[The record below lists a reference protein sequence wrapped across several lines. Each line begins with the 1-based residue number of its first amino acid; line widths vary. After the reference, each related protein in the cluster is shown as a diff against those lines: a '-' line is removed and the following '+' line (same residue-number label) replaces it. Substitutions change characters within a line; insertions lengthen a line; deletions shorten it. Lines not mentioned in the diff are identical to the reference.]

1 MPLLELY
8 SGAGGSMATQGIEE
22 VTENAIR
29 AVARDC
35 GSLSMECS
43 DVAGYVKGV
52 GQRIGEHLKMLDQL
66 EEVTTRLL
74 GDQARV
80 SDSTDEARLLSE
92 QAKAKL
98 DAGREAIE
106 GTIQGFK
113 GLTDLIVQLGERMA
127 GFASAMSQVQTVSST
142 IETIARKTNM
152 LALNATIEAARA
164 GDAGRSFAVVAAEV
178 KKLAHD
184 TRAAT
189 SQIASTIGELT
200 REAGAVT
207 TEIKTGV
214 ERSRA
219 AQSGFGTI
227 SETVREV
234 TEIVGMVDRQT
245 EGIAHST
252 SMIQT
257 SVDRVKAGLTDFA
270 GDARANGSELL
281 SAQKRLAHLE
291 MLSNTMLDT
300 LANSGAEIDDTP
312 FILKAQEA
320 LPRRSRPRSSRRSTR
335 AKSASRT
342 CSTAT
347 TRSIEGTNPVQYEVR
362 FNDAADQRC
371 PPDPRPHQGRRQ
383 PHHRLGDRRHERLS
397 ADPPF
402 RAQPPAGTRSGVERR
417 ALPQQ
422 AHHHRRPDPHGA
434 RKRPA
439 GDARDLPDG
448 AGRQVDPGEERLR
461 SVVDQGPPLG
471 QFRARVPRRLNLARR
486 TAPTRFT
493 YAGHKPRLYALA
505 LGPTAHRLRLQRAR
519 TRGQEWRS
527 TGPSTS
533 SRSALP
539 KRS

>member
-1 MPLLELY
+1 
-8 SGAGGSMATQGIEE
+8 MATHGIEE

-52 GQRIGEHLKMLDQL
+52 SDRIGEHMQVLDQL
-66 EEVTTRLL
+66 EEVTSRLM

-98 DAGREAIE
+98 DAGREAID
-106 GTIQGFK
+106 GTIEGFK

-127 GFASAMSQVQTVSST
+127 GFATAMSQVQTVSST

-227 SETVREV
+227 SDTVREV
-234 TEIVGMVDRQT
+234 SEIVGMVDRQT

-270 GDARANGSELL
+270 ADARDNGKELL
-281 SAQKRLAHLE
+281 TAEKRLAHLE

-312 FILKAQEA
+312 FILKAQETCRRIQAEIEHA
-320 LPRRSRPRSSRRSTR
+320 LDAGELTVEDVFDSDY
-335 AKSASRT
+335 K
-342 CSTAT
+342 
-347 TRSIEGTNPVQYEVR
+347 IVEGTNPVQYDVR
-362 FNDAADQRC
+362 FNDAADRLVRPILDRTKSGDNRIIGSAIGDLNGYLPTHLSERSHPQGA
-371 PPDPRPHQGRRQ
+371 DPVWNDEHCRNKRILIDDTTRMALASDRPATLATYRMELGDKFIPVKNVFVPLWIRGRRWGNFE
-383 PHHRLGDRRHERLS
+383 L
-397 ADPPF
+397 AY
-402 RAQPPAGTRSGVERR
+402 
-417 ALPQQ
+417 
-422 AHHHRRPDPHGA
+422 
-434 RKRPA
+434 
-439 GDARDLPDG
+439 RDD
-448 AGRQVDPGEERLR
+448 
-461 SVVDQGPPLG
+461 
-471 QFRARVPRRLNLARR
+471 
-486 TAPTRFT
+486 
-493 YAGHKPRLYALA
+493 
-505 LGPTAHRLRLQRAR
+505 
-519 TRGQEWRS
+519 
-527 TGPSTS
+527 
-533 SRSALP
+533 
-539 KRS
+539 

>member
-1 MPLLELY
+1 
-8 SGAGGSMATQGIEE
+8 MATQGIEE

-29 AVARDC
+29 SVARDC

-43 DVAGYVKGV
+43 DVAGYVRDV
-52 GQRIGEHLKMLDQL
+52 GTRITDHLNMLDQL

-74 GDQARV
+74 ADQARV

-92 QAKAKL
+92 QARAKL
-98 DAGREAIE
+98 EAGREAID
-106 GTIQGFK
+106 GTIAGFK
-113 GLTDLIVQLGERMA
+113 GLTELVVQLGERMA
-127 GFASAMSQVQTVSST
+127 GFASAMNQVQTVSST

-184 TRAAT
+184 TRSAT

-200 REAGAVT
+200 REASAVT

-219 AQSGFGTI
+219 AQSGFGQI

-234 TEIVGMVDRQT
+234 SEIVTMVDRQT

-270 GDARANGSELL
+270 GDARNNGSQLL
-281 SAQKRLAHLE
+281 QAQKRLEHLE

-320 LPRRSRPRSSRRSTR
+320 MR
-335 AKSASRT
+335 AIQAVVERGVENGEISMNEIFDREYKL
-342 CSTAT
+342 
-347 TRSIEGTNPVQYEVR
+347 IEGTNPEQFDTHFCAFADKYIRPILDRVKGSDDRLIGSAITDVNGYLPTHLTERSHTPGPDPVW
-362 FNDAADQRC
+362 NDAHCRNKRIFMDETTAAAIVSEKPAMLATYRME
-371 PPDPRPHQGRRQ
+371 
-383 PHHRLGDRRHERLS
+383 LGDRFIPVKNVFVPLWIK
-397 ADPPF
+397 
-402 RAQPPAGTRSGVERR
+402 GRR
-417 ALPQQ
+417 WGNYELAY
-422 AHHHRRPDPHGA
+422 
-434 RKRPA
+434 
-439 GDARDLPDG
+439 RDD
-448 AGRQVDPGEERLR
+448 
-461 SVVDQGPPLG
+461 
-471 QFRARVPRRLNLARR
+471 
-486 TAPTRFT
+486 
-493 YAGHKPRLYALA
+493 
-505 LGPTAHRLRLQRAR
+505 
-519 TRGQEWRS
+519 
-527 TGPSTS
+527 
-533 SRSALP
+533 
-539 KRS
+539 

>member
-1 MPLLELY
+1 
-8 SGAGGSMATQGIEE
+8 MATQGIEQ

-52 GQRIGEHLKMLDQL
+52 SDRIGEHMKMLDQL

-74 GDQARV
+74 GDQGRV

-98 DAGREAIE
+98 EAGREAIE
-106 GTIQGFK
+106 GTIEGFK

-207 TEIKTGV
+207 AEIKTGV

-234 TEIVGMVDRQT
+234 SEIVGMVDRQT

-270 GDARANGSELL
+270 VDARDNGKELL
-281 SAQKRLAHLE
+281 TAEKRLAHLE

-312 FILKAQEA
+312 FILRAQETC
-320 LPRRSRPRSSRRSTR
+320 RRIQAAVEQAIDAGELTVDDVFDQDYRLV
-335 AKSASRT
+335 
-342 CSTAT
+342 
-347 TRSIEGTNPVQYEVR
+347 EGSNPVQYDVR
-362 FNDAADQRC
+362 FNDAADRLVQPILDSSEVSDGRIIGC
-371 PPDPRPHQGRRQ
+371 AIGDMNGYLPTHLSKRSHPQGPDPVWNDEHCRNKRILIDDTTRMALASDRPATLATYRMELGDKFIPVKNVFVPLWIKGRRWSNFE
-383 PHHRLGDRRHERLS
+383 L
-397 ADPPF
+397 AY
-402 RAQPPAGTRSGVERR
+402 
-417 ALPQQ
+417 
-422 AHHHRRPDPHGA
+422 
-434 RKRPA
+434 
-439 GDARDLPDG
+439 RDD
-448 AGRQVDPGEERLR
+448 
-461 SVVDQGPPLG
+461 
-471 QFRARVPRRLNLARR
+471 
-486 TAPTRFT
+486 
-493 YAGHKPRLYALA
+493 
-505 LGPTAHRLRLQRAR
+505 
-519 TRGQEWRS
+519 
-527 TGPSTS
+527 
-533 SRSALP
+533 
-539 KRS
+539 

>member
-1 MPLLELY
+1 
-8 SGAGGSMATQGIEE
+8 MATHGIEE

-52 GQRIGEHLKMLDQL
+52 SDRIGEHLKMLDQL

-92 QAKAKL
+92 QARAKL
-98 DAGREAIE
+98 EAGRAAIDD
-106 GTIQGFK
+106 TIGGFK
-113 GLTDLIVQLGERMA
+113 GLTELVVQLGERMA
-127 GFASAMSQVQTVSST
+127 GFASAMNQVQTVSST

-184 TRAAT
+184 TRTAT

-200 REAGAVT
+200 REASAVT
-207 TEIKTGV
+207 AEIKTGV

-219 AQSGFGTI
+219 AQSGFGAI
-227 SETVREV
+227 SDTVREV
-234 TEIVGMVDRQT
+234 SEIVGMVDRQT

-270 GDARANGSELL
+270 GDARANGAELS
-281 SAQKRLAHLE
+281 SAEKRLAHLE

-320 LPRRSRPRSSRRSTR
+320 ARQIMATVDR
-335 AKSASRT
+335 A
-342 CSTAT
+342 
-347 TRSIEGTNPVQYEVR
+347 IDEGDVTVDDVFDRDYQLVEGSNPVQYDVR
-362 FNDAADQRC
+362 FNAAADRYVRPILDRIKMSDGRIIGSAIGDMNGYLPTHLSERSHPQG
-371 PPDPRPHQGRRQ
+371 PDPVWNDEHCRNRRILIDDTTRAALESDRPATLATYRMELGDKFIPVKNVFVPLWFKGRRWGNYE
-383 PHHRLGDRRHERLS
+383 L
-397 ADPPF
+397 AY
-402 RAQPPAGTRSGVERR
+402 
-417 ALPQQ
+417 
-422 AHHHRRPDPHGA
+422 
-434 RKRPA
+434 
-439 GDARDLPDG
+439 RDD
-448 AGRQVDPGEERLR
+448 
-461 SVVDQGPPLG
+461 
-471 QFRARVPRRLNLARR
+471 
-486 TAPTRFT
+486 
-493 YAGHKPRLYALA
+493 
-505 LGPTAHRLRLQRAR
+505 
-519 TRGQEWRS
+519 
-527 TGPSTS
+527 
-533 SRSALP
+533 
-539 KRS
+539 

>member
-1 MPLLELY
+1 
-8 SGAGGSMATQGIEE
+8 MATHGIEE
-22 VTENAIR
+22 ITENAIR
-29 AVARDC
+29 SVARDC

-43 DVAGYVKGV
+43 DVAGYVRDV
-52 GQRIGEHLKMLDQL
+52 GTRITEHLSMLDQL

-92 QAKAKL
+92 QARAKL
-98 DAGREAIE
+98 EAGREAID
-106 GTIQGFK
+106 GTIAGFK
-113 GLTDLIVQLGERMA
+113 GLTDLVVQLGERMA
-127 GFASAMSQVQTVSST
+127 GFASAMNQVQTVSST

-219 AQSGFGTI
+219 AQSGFGQI

-234 TEIVGMVDRQT
+234 AEIVTMVDRQT

-270 GDARANGSELL
+270 GDARNNGSQLL
-281 SAQKRLAHLE
+281 QAQKRLEHLE

-312 FILKAQEA
+312 FILKAQE
-320 LPRRSRPRSSRRSTR
+320 TMR
-335 AKSASRT
+335 AIQAVVERGLESGEITLDDVFDRQY
-342 CSTAT
+342 
-347 TRSIEGTNPVQYEVR
+347 RLIEGSNPEQYDNRFCDYTDRYVR
-362 FNDAADQRC
+362 PILDRVKASDERLIGSAITDVNGYLPTHLTERSHAPGPDPLWNDAHCRNKRIMMDDTTAAAIVSEKPAMLATYRMELGEKFI
-371 PPDPRPHQGRRQ
+371 PVKNVFVPLWIKGRRWGNYE
-383 PHHRLGDRRHERLS
+383 L
-397 ADPPF
+397 AY
-402 RAQPPAGTRSGVERR
+402 
-417 ALPQQ
+417 
-422 AHHHRRPDPHGA
+422 
-434 RKRPA
+434 
-439 GDARDLPDG
+439 RDD
-448 AGRQVDPGEERLR
+448 
-461 SVVDQGPPLG
+461 
-471 QFRARVPRRLNLARR
+471 
-486 TAPTRFT
+486 
-493 YAGHKPRLYALA
+493 
-505 LGPTAHRLRLQRAR
+505 
-519 TRGQEWRS
+519 
-527 TGPSTS
+527 
-533 SRSALP
+533 
-539 KRS
+539 

>member
-1 MPLLELY
+1 
-8 SGAGGSMATQGIEE
+8 MATQGIEE

-43 DVAGYVKGV
+43 DVAGYVEGV
-52 GQRIGEHLKMLDQL
+52 AERIGEHLKVLDGL

-74 GDQARV
+74 ADQARV

-98 DAGREAIE
+98 EAGREAIE
-106 GTIQGFK
+106 GTIGGFK
-113 GLTDLIVQLGERMA
+113 GLTELVVQLGERMA
-127 GFASAMSQVQTVSST
+127 GFASAMNQVQMVSST

-152 LALNATIEAARA
+152 LAFNATIEAARA

-219 AQSGFGTI
+219 AQSGFHTI
-227 SETVREV
+227 SDTVREV
-234 TEIVGMVDRQT
+234 SEIVGMVDRQT

-257 SVDRVKAGLTDFA
+257 SVDRVKAGLTAFA
-270 GDARANGSELL
+270 GDARDNGGQLIK
-281 SAQKRLAHLE
+281 AQNRLNHLE

-312 FILKAQEA
+312 LILVAQE
-320 LPRRSRPRSSRRSTR
+320 R
-335 AKSASRT
+335 AREVEGLIERAIDAGEFTVDDVFDRDYKI
-342 CSTAT
+342 
-347 TRSIEGTNPVQYEVR
+347 IEGT
-362 FNDAADQRC
+362 
-371 PPDPRPHQGRRQ
+371 
-383 PHHRLGDRRHERLS
+383 
-397 ADPPF
+397 
-402 RAQPPAGTRSGVERR
+402 
-417 ALPQQ
+417 
-422 AHHHRRPDPHGA
+422 
-434 RKRPA
+434 
-439 GDARDLPDG
+439 
-448 AGRQVDPGEERLR
+448 
-461 SVVDQGPPLG
+461 
-471 QFRARVPRRLNLARR
+471 
-486 TAPTRFT
+486 
-493 YAGHKPRLYALA
+493 
-505 LGPTAHRLRLQRAR
+505 
-519 TRGQEWRS
+519 
-527 TGPSTS
+527 
-533 SRSALP
+533 
-539 KRS
+539 

>member
-1 MPLLELY
+1 
-8 SGAGGSMATQGIEE
+8 MATPGIEE
-22 VTENAIR
+22 VTT
-29 AVARDC
+29 
-35 GSLSMECS
+35 
-43 DVAGYVKGV
+43 
-52 GQRIGEHLKMLDQL
+52 HLLA
-66 EEVTTRLL
+66 
-74 GDQARV
+74 DQARV

-106 GTIQGFK
+106 GTIDGFK

-219 AQSGFGTI
+219 AQSGFSMI

-234 TEIVGMVDRQT
+234 SEIVSMVDRQT

-270 GDARANGSELL
+270 GDARENGTELL
-281 SAQKRLAHLE
+281 TAQKRLAHLE

-312 FILKAQEA
+312 FILKAQETCRQIKVA
-320 LPRRSRPRSSRRSTR
+320 VER
-335 AKSASRT
+335 A
-342 CSTAT
+342 
-347 TRSIEGTNPVQYEVR
+347 IDEGELTVEDVFDTDYQVVEGSNPIQYDVR
-362 FNDAADQRC
+362 FNATADKYVQPLLDRTKGSDSRIIGSAIGDMNGYL
-371 PPDPRPHQGRRQ
+371 PTHLSERSQPQSDDPVWNDEHCRNKRILIDDTTRMALASDKPATLATYRMELGDKFIPVKNVFVPLVIKGRRWGNFE
-383 PHHRLGDRRHERLS
+383 L
-397 ADPPF
+397 AY
-402 RAQPPAGTRSGVERR
+402 
-417 ALPQQ
+417 
-422 AHHHRRPDPHGA
+422 
-434 RKRPA
+434 
-439 GDARDLPDG
+439 RDD
-448 AGRQVDPGEERLR
+448 
-461 SVVDQGPPLG
+461 
-471 QFRARVPRRLNLARR
+471 
-486 TAPTRFT
+486 
-493 YAGHKPRLYALA
+493 
-505 LGPTAHRLRLQRAR
+505 
-519 TRGQEWRS
+519 
-527 TGPSTS
+527 
-533 SRSALP
+533 
-539 KRS
+539 